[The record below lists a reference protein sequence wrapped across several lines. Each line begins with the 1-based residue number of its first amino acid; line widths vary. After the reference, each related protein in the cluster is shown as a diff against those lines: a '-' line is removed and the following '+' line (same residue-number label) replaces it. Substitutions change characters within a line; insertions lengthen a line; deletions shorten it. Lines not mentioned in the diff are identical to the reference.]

1 MRLNMAGREVLR
13 KRVEIVIPQKS
24 KFETFNQKASDE
36 ELLLI
41 S

>member
-1 MRLNMAGREVLR
+1 MRLDMAGREVLR
-13 KRVEIVIPQKS
+13 KRVEIVIPQMS
-24 KFETFNQKASDE
+24 KFETFNQIVSDE